1 MQRLLLAF
9 TLAASLVACTADD
22 DDQVPID
29 ASIADDGST
38 LDSTG
43 TTDGTP
49 GPDAAGACLLPTT
62 PINCTDS
69 SQCTSQ
75 CAAAYCYNFN
85 QIGMRCTNA
94 CTTGADCPAGW
105 SCNGM
110 GRCRP
115 PN

>member
-9 TLAASLVACTADD
+9 TFAASLVACTADD

-29 ASIADDGST
+29 APISDDGGG
-38 LDSTG
+38 D
-43 TTDGTP
+43 TDGTP
-49 GPDAAGACLLPTT
+49 SPDAATACILPTA
-62 PINCTDS
+62 PITCTDS
-69 SQCTSQ
+69 SMCTSQ

-85 QIGMRCTNA
+85 QVGMRCTNA
-94 CTTGADCPAGW
+94 CTSGADCPSGW

-115 PN
+115 PG